1 MTTRNDGIAP
11 RMDKMV
17 IGMVRFAVDNESD
30 RCLTC
35 TSERERRS
43 GAASDGERD

>member
-1 MTTRNDGIAP
+1 MTTINDGMAP
-11 RMDKMV
+11 RMVKTVM
-17 IGMVRFAVDNESD
+17 GMVRFAVGNGSD

-43 GAASDGERD
+43 GAASDGGRD